1 MLSDVVGWDDG
12 GSTPLSTGALE
23 GQGAVVAGINN
34 GPQVAVADPA
44 SPGPESPMP
53 ASRSAR

>member
-1 MLSDVVGWDDG
+1 MLSDVVGWSDD

-23 GQGAVVAGINN
+23 SDGSVVAGINN
-34 GPQVAVADPA
+34 GPPIAIADPA
-44 SPGPESPMP
+44 SPGQKSPMP